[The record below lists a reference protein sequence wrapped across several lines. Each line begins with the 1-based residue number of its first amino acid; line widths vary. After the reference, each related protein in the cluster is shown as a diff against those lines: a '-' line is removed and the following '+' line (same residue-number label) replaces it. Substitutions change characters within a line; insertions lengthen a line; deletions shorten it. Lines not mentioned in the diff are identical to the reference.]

1 MEYLWRQWKKLDKNK
16 IMKSKFWEFL
26 KKEKQFFLIIFAVF
40 FGGLLAVGLIVDNLI
55 MPVIVH
61 HGAEFELPEIVHL
74 PIKVAEKKMHDMK
87 LDLVI
92 TGEEYNSFFP
102 LGIIISQVPEP
113 GTTVKK
119 GTTIRAIVSKG
130 EASAKIPEIK
140 GLSLREAK
148 MLVENAGLTVGDI
161 TWYEDEGFPDGVVV
175 ESYPVAGTVMK
186 ANTAVQLVVNRLET
200 DIKVDVPNFI
210 GLDLAEAKKLAEETG
225 VLISDIK
232 YRKDERM
239 LPETVLSQSLA
250 PGTKVPKWTEINLIA
265 SQSE

>member
-1 MEYLWRQWKKLDKNK
+1 MRLKVL
-16 IMKSKFWEFL
+16 EFL
-26 KKEKQFFLIIFAVF
+26 NREKKFFLIILAVF

-61 HGAEFELPEIVHL
+61 HGSEFVLPQIVNL
-74 PIKVAEKKMHDMK
+74 PIKVAEKKMKD
-87 LDLVI
+87 LNLNLVI

-102 LGIIISQVPEP
+102 IGIIISQVPEP

-119 GTTIRAIVSKG
+119 GSTIRAIVSKG
-130 EASAKIPEIK
+130 EASATMPTIK

-148 MLVENAGLTVGDI
+148 LLIENANLTVGEI

-175 ESYPVAGTVMK
+175 ESYPVAGTVLK
-186 ANTAVQLVVNRLET
+186 ANSSVQLVVNRLET
-200 DIKVDVPNFI
+200 DVKVDVPNFI
-210 GLDLAEAKKLAEETG
+210 GLDLAEAKKLAEENG
-225 VLISDIK
+225 ILVSDIK

-250 PGTKVPKWTEINLIA
+250 PGTKVLKWTEVKLIV